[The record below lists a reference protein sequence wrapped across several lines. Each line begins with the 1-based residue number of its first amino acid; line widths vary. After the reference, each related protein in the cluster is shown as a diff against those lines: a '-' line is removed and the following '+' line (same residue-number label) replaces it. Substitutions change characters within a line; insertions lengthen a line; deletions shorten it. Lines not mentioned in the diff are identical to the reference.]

1 MAILST
7 INSKLYNEDYSYSPS
22 KEVSE
27 KDWLDSKKGLNL
39 LMKISF
45 NDLNLKQ
52 K

>member
-27 KDWLDSKKGLNL
+27 KDWLNSKKGLNL

>member
-1 MAILST
+1 MSILTT

-27 KDWLDSKKGLNL
+27 KDWIDSKKGLNL
-39 LMKISF
+39 LMKLSF

-52 K
+52 D